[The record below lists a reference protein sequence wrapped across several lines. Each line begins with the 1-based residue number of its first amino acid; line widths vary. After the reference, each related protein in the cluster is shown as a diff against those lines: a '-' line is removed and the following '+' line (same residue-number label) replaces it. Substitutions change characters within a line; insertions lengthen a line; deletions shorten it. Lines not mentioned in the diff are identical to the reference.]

1 MLDKSYYEMYSEYCE
16 ITKRELKRGDKKLRE
31 YLKRIREEKGL
42 TQQYIAEKLGISQNY
57 YCDIEN
63 GVRQKELKVNILT
76 KLSQVMDVPIE
87 TLVSEEVAL
96 SQGKED

>member
-1 MLDKSYYEMYSEYCE
+1 M
-16 ITKRELKRGDKKLRE
+16 RE

-76 KLSQVMDVPIE
+76 KLSQVMNVPIE
-87 TLVSEEVAL
+87 TLVSEEIAL